1 MLAISDLLKLIWKSR
16 SRKSS
21 LVTTRPGRGQRTAR
35 GQALMIAKCSGLPCK
50 SNTSIVTEQ
59 SKTKREKRDYFKK
72 IKRERERKK
81 RKTLTFGKRIKGAGK
96 RVCVESYGAKQGKE
110 RCSSETSVFA

>member
-50 SNTSIVTEQ
+50 GE
-59 SKTKREKRDYFKK
+59 KTPEK
-72 IKRERERKK
+72 
-81 RKTLTFGKRIKGAGK
+81 
-96 RVCVESYGAKQGKE
+96 ESSMEK
-110 RCSSETSVFA
+110 